1 MPFIEKSSVGL
12 QHLSFGAG
20 ARACSG
26 QIIAQR
32 LLYAALIRI
41 ISTYKIVASETEP
54 PNTDY
59 VEYNQFKTA
68 LVAIPKD
75 FKVKLIPRD
84 ASVSLEAM
92 DDAMSR
98 TGEFYKE

>member
-1 MPFIEKSSVGL
+1 M
-12 QHLSFGAG
+12 
-20 ARACSG
+20 
-26 QIIAQR
+26 
-32 LLYAALIRI
+32 
-41 ISTYKIVASETEP
+41 ASETEP

-84 ASVSLEAM
+84 SAASAEVL
-92 DDAMSR
+92 DDALSR
-98 TGEFYKE
+98 TSEFYKE